1 VWNPAGG
8 TIGTITH
15 NGMTDAERTICD
27 LAPIGVYDPAV
38 DVGPLTVAQV
48 MGGFWSNVSKTTTG
62 AKRSSLDHAR
72 MLLLQ
77 QLLAAIL
84 NNQLFGSTPSGIT
97 IDQAKAAYCG
107 TNINAIKAAATAM
120 AAFNEGG
127 DTGLFTPGAS
137 ADPKAAKAI
146 ANLVYWNVLP

>member
-1 VWNPAGG
+1 
-8 TIGTITH
+8 
-15 NGMTDAERTICD
+15 
-27 LAPIGVYDPAV
+27 
-38 DVGPLTVAQV
+38 

-97 IDQAKAAYCG
+97 IDQAKAAETSLLPESGVQLLAEWAQVRLLCRSSS
-107 TNINAIKAAATAM
+107 
-120 AAFNEGG
+120 
-127 DTGLFTPGAS
+127 PGAS
-137 ADPKAAKAI
+137 LRMTLHLKS
-146 ANLVYWNVLP
+146 LL